1 MCRNLK
7 LPEDFDYQELARLT
21 PGYVGADL
29 MALCREAAMTAVNR
43 VLLKIGWRQQNDS
56 KSLTKELLTSEDQ
69 TCAAVMDK
77 EVREQET
84 PDIKPGPQDASGQD
98 DLQV

>member
-43 VLLKIGWRQQNDS
+43 VLLKIGWRQRNES
-56 KSLTKELLTSEDQ
+56 KSLTSEEQ
-69 TCAAVMDK
+69 TCAAVTDK
-77 EVREQET
+77 ET
-84 PDIKPGPQDASGQD
+84 TDIEHGPQEASGQD

>member
-43 VLLKIGWRQQNDS
+43 VLLKMGWRQQIES
-56 KSLTKELLTSEDQ
+56 KSPTKEQLTSEDQ
-69 TCAAVMDK
+69 TCASVMDK
-77 EVREQET
+77 EVTEQET
-84 PDIKPGPQDASGQD
+84 TDIKHGPQEASKQD